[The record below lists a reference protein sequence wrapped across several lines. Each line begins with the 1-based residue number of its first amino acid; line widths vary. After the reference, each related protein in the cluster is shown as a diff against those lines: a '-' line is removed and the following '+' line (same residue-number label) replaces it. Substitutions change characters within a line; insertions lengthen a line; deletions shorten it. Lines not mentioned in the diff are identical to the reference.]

1 MLCLGGRQAT
11 AGVSEAMSKSEES
24 RVFGTINVHP
34 RGFGFLNFQTDEGPD
49 SAFVI
54 PPDLNPFLAGDL
66 VSAEIEEGDDGRFTA
81 RKLRLEERRRSILFG
96 TVVERRGDLWLKTD
110 GEVANTD
117 WPLEGKAKSGQV
129 VISQINGK
137 NAEVGY
143 VLDED
148 EDDIPLERLIARYD
162 LVEDFDEECLEEVA
176 QIAARP
182 HKLGSR
188 RDLRD
193 VLTITIDAP
202 STTDLDDAVS
212 VLPADS
218 EGSIR
223 LLVSIADPAE
233 FIKEGS
239 VLDQEARA
247 RGTSTY
253 LTDKV
258 LPMLPHALS
267 SGHLSLI
274 PKKDRCCLTVEM
286 RIDIEGEVQSV
297 DIYESL
303 IHSDTRVSYSELDF
317 WLRGGE
323 SSDNLYQVR
332 EMLPWLRTAAARLSV
347 SRSRRGGAS
356 MGDAETAYVTL
367 DDEGNV
373 TGTRPER
380 STEAHLFIERYM
392 VAANEA
398 VASWLS
404 QRGYPAVYRVH
415 AEPDD
420 EKVHLLSESAAHFGF
435 FLGLQGRLTPLALAA
450 FDRQIRGVHCEPAI
464 RSVFRGVLE
473 KARYTPVSGL
483 HLGLGAPLYLHFTSP
498 LRRYADFA
506 VHRFL
511 KAYLRGERKKLPDTP
526 ELRELCD
533 HLNHRSTMAGKA
545 EAFRRR
551 MLLAEYMSDQIGE
564 EFNAHVTR
572 VLPIGLVAQLD
583 DSLVEGL
590 IPLESLP
597 GKDWVVEQMYA
608 YNPDRS
614 IGLGEAVRVRLV
626 DAVPEE
632 GKLEYKLLV

>member
-1 MLCLGGRQAT
+1 
-11 AGVSEAMSKSEES
+11 MSKSDES

-66 VSAEIEEGDDGRFTA
+66 VSAQIEEGDDGRFTA

-110 GEVANTD
+110 DEVANTD

-129 VISQINGK
+129 VISQINGT

-176 QIAARP
+176 QIAAKP

-258 LPMLPHALS
+258 IPMLPHALS

-274 PKKDRCCLTVEM
+274 PKKDRCCVTVEM

-303 IHSDTRVSYSELDF
+303 INSDTRVSYSELDF

-608 YNPDRS
+608 HNPDRS

>member
-1 MLCLGGRQAT
+1 M
-11 AGVSEAMSKSEES
+11 
-24 RVFGTINVHP
+24 
-34 RGFGFLNFQTDEGPD
+34 NFQTDEGPD

-66 VSAEIEEGDDGRFTA
+66 VSAQIEEGDDGRFTA

-110 GEVANTD
+110 DEVANTD

-129 VISQINGK
+129 VISQINGT

-176 QIAARP
+176 QIAAKP

-258 LPMLPHALS
+258 IPMLPHALS

-274 PKKDRCCLTVEM
+274 PKKDRCCVTVEM

-303 IHSDTRVSYSELDF
+303 INSDTRVSYSELDF

-398 VASWLS
+398 VAS
-404 QRGYPAVYRVH
+404 
-415 AEPDD
+415 
-420 EKVHLLSESAAHFGF
+420 
-435 FLGLQGRLTPLALAA
+435 
-450 FDRQIRGVHCEPAI
+450 
-464 RSVFRGVLE
+464 
-473 KARYTPVSGL
+473 
-483 HLGLGAPLYLHFTSP
+483 
-498 LRRYADFA
+498 
-506 VHRFL
+506 
-511 KAYLRGERKKLPDTP
+511 
-526 ELRELCD
+526 
-533 HLNHRSTMAGKA
+533 
-545 EAFRRR
+545 
-551 MLLAEYMSDQIGE
+551 
-564 EFNAHVTR
+564 
-572 VLPIGLVAQLD
+572 
-583 DSLVEGL
+583 
-590 IPLESLP
+590 
-597 GKDWVVEQMYA
+597 
-608 YNPDRS
+608 
-614 IGLGEAVRVRLV
+614 
-626 DAVPEE
+626 
-632 GKLEYKLLV
+632 